1 MVVVCM
7 KLHNFIV
14 SKGSIAVPDAYE
26 EDNAQ
31 HVDAPENSVHA
42 QDGLDTD
49 GARHRRRR
57 DLETYELREQWTRK
71 LMTWA
76 CDVQLCNKKIADVL
90 VKISSLKLFLY
101 LVTSL

>member
-1 MVVVCM
+1 MVVACM

-14 SKGSIAVPDAYE
+14 SNGSIAVSDAYE

-31 HVDAPENSVHA
+31 NLDAPDYSVHA

-57 DLETYELREQWTRK
+57 DL
-71 LMTWA
+71 
-76 CDVQLCNKKIADVL
+76 
-90 VKISSLKLFLY
+90 
-101 LVTSL
+101 